1 MSKVFPYLLVVAM
14 GIVLCLVLRNGCG
27 KDSAI
32 QKIQDSLN
40 VEKAINDT
48 IKIALS
54 TSHKVFDSTSHKNT
68 SDSIRYTRKIDS
80 QSHIIAVL
88 QGKFKVTKDSLWN
101 SYNQLKVF
109 YLNHDTVALAQTYE
123 NLSSQLTEANNELFA
138 IQIARDSA
146 DNIRE
151 AEITRLRGVVVDLQG
166 QVVQLQDLLKQST
179 DNSSS
184 LAKTAQ
190 KAIKKQKI
198 NALLAKVG
206 TGIAVILGVILIA
219 HH

>member
-1 MSKVFPYLLVVAM
+1 MSKIFPYLLVLIM
-14 GIVLCLVLRNGCG
+14 GVVLCLVLRNGCG

-32 QKIQDSLN
+32 HKIQDSLN
-40 VEKAINDT
+40 VERALNDT

-54 TSHKVFDSTSHKNT
+54 ASHKKFDSTSHKNT
-68 SDSIRYTRKIDS
+68 ADSIRYTYKIDS
-80 QSHIIAVL
+80 QSHIISVL
-88 QGKFKVTKDSLWN
+88 QGKFKVTKDSLWA
-101 SYNQLKVF
+101 SYTQLKVF
-109 YLNHDTVALAQTYE
+109 YLNHDTAALAQTYQ
-123 NLSSQLTEANNELFA
+123 NLSSQLTDANNELFA

-151 AEITRLRGVVVDLQG
+151 AEITRLRGVVVTLQG
-166 QVVQLQDLLKQST
+166 QIAKLQDLLRQST

-206 TGIAVILGVILIA
+206 TGIAAILGVILIA